1 MTSAMTRTVG
11 QRITRN
17 EDRRHLR
24 GQGSFVGDIRLA
36 GQREV
41 AFVRSPVAHGVL
53 RAVTYEPAASKV
65 VWTADDLAPLAR
77 PIVSDSGHPGF
88 KSSEQPILAIGKVR
102 YVGEPVA
109 LVIADDRATAEDL
122 AATVEL
128 DIDPLGVV
136 VDPATALDADAALVH
151 DHWGDNCAIV
161 REGGGGDVDAAARDA
176 AITIERRYR
185 MARHAAVPL
194 ETRGCVAWYDARIDQ
209 LVLWSS
215 TQFPHVIRTALADL
229 LGLEERRLR
238 VVAPDVGGGFGVKN
252 NLYPEEVAMCAVAM
266 QLDHPIR
273 WVEDRWENFVA
284 AAQARDHTYRVVAH
298 AAADG
303 ELLGVDAELLI
314 DAGAYSVWPWTSAME
329 AGMSS
334 GIIPGPYRLQN
345 YRFRAVTVATN
356 KPPLGPYRGVAR
368 PGACFA
374 IERTIDEVAL
384 ALGLEPK
391 DVRTRNM
398 VPPDEFQY
406 TSVTGMSY
414 DSGRYADQVI
424 AAAARIG
431 HEAVR
436 SEQAAEAPDA
446 TVRVGVGY
454 ASYTE
459 QTAHGAEEWVRRKLP
474 VVFGFESATATIDP
488 SGTLTLDVGI
498 QSHGQGLETTL
509 AQVAAD
515 ALGVDP
521 HAVTVRHGD
530 TNIAPYGMGT
540 FASRSMVM
548 AGGAVHLACTDLA
561 AKVRDIAAALLS
573 CAADE
578 LVLEDGKVT
587 GPRGSVTLADVAEA
601 AYLHVERIP
610 LTIEPGLAV
619 TRRYRPEVSTG
630 AFASSTHAA
639 KVAVDIETGQVT
651 ILDYVVAEDCGRV
664 VNPLIADGQVHGGV
678 AQGIGTALYEETPYS
693 ADGQPTATTFV
704 DYILPGATEVPDIT
718 VLHQETLSPNTILGI
733 KGMGEGGAIA
743 PPAAIANAVTDA
755 LRPYGA
761 HANVTPLTPAAVW
774 ACLEEA
780 RASRQEDAS

>member
-1 MTSAMTRTVG
+1 MTSAMSGGVG
-11 QRITRN
+11 ARITRN

-24 GQGSFVGDIRLA
+24 GQGSFVADLRLA

-41 AFVRSPVAHGVL
+41 SFVRSPFAHGVL
-53 RAVTYEPAASKV
+53 RSVTVPAAPAKA
-65 VWTADDLAPLAR
+65 VWTADDLAAIAR
-77 PIVSDSGHPGF
+77 PIVADSGHPGF
-88 KSSEQPILAIGKVR
+88 KSSDQPILATGKVR

-109 LVIADDRATAEDL
+109 LVIADTRADAEDL
-122 AATVEL
+122 AARVEL
-128 DIDPLGVV
+128 DVEPVPAV
-136 VDPATALDADAALVH
+136 VDPAAALDPEAAVVH
-151 DHWGDNCAIV
+151 DHWGDNCVIV
-161 REGGGGDVDAAARDA
+161 REGGGGDLDTAAKQA
-176 AITIERRYR
+176 AITIERHYR

-194 ETRGCVAWYDARIDQ
+194 ETRGCVAWYDTRVDQ

-215 TQFPHVIRTALADL
+215 TQFPHVIRTMLSEL

-238 VVAPDVGGGFGVKN
+238 VIAPDVGGGFGVKN

-266 QLDHPIR
+266 QVGHPIR
-273 WVEDRWENFVA
+273 WIEDRWENLVA
-284 AAQARDHTYRVVAH
+284 AAQARDHTYRIVAH

-303 ELLGVDAELLI
+303 DLLGVDAELLI

-334 GIIPGPYRLQN
+334 GIIPGPYRLRN

-356 KPPLGPYRGVAR
+356 KAPLGPYRGVAR

-374 IERTIDEVAL
+374 IERTIDEVAI

-391 DVRTRNM
+391 DVRMRNM
-398 VPPDEFQY
+398 IASDEFPY
-406 TSVTGMSY
+406 TSVTGMVY
-414 DSGRYADQVI
+414 DSGRYADQV
-424 AAAARIG
+424 AAAAERIG
-431 HEAVR
+431 HDAVR
-436 SEQAAEAPDA
+436 AEQAATPTDA

-474 VVFGFESATATIDP
+474 VVFGFETATATLDP
-488 SGTLTLDVGI
+488 SGTLTVDVGI

-515 ALGVDP
+515 VLGVDP
-521 HAVTVRHGD
+521 HGVTVRHGD
-530 TNIAPYGMGT
+530 TGISPYGMGT

-548 AGGAVHLACTDLA
+548 AGGAVHLACSDLA
-561 AKVRDIAAALLS
+561 AKVREVAGALLS
-573 CAADE
+573 CPPDE
-578 LVLEDGKVT
+578 LTLAEAKVS

-610 LTIEPGLAV
+610 VSIEPGLTV
-619 TRRYRPEVSTG
+619 TRHYRPEISTG
-630 AFASSTHAA
+630 AFASSTHAV
-639 KVAVDIETGQVT
+639 KVAVDVDTGEVSL
-651 ILDYVVAEDCGRV
+651 LDYVVAEDCGRV

-678 AQGIGTALYEETPYS
+678 AQGIGTALYEETPYN
-693 ADGQPTATTFV
+693 ADGQPTATTFM
-704 DYILPGATEVPDIT
+704 DYLLPGATEVPDVT
-718 VLHQETLSPNTILGI
+718 VLHQETLSPHTILGI

-774 ACLEEA
+774 ACLDEA
-780 RASRQEDAS
+780 RQGRQP